1 MKKDFES
8 RFMPSC
14 KFSIMGKNREI
25 FNSLDIPLIHNYIRT
40 SISGE
45 IAALCDYQTWFEGW
59 EEKEVSIYEAIP
71 ELIPDGMRYNKEL
84 DKLVPGVVSA
94 SNEYCSGIKIEPEK
108 VKNYTEEILQRE
120 NGFIK
125 ADKDKINFSLVDPY
139 AYEDLGKCLTIG
151 AKKYDPDNWKLGD
164 IESYISALDRHLLD
178 IKKAVLNKDK
188 SLFIDKD
195 TILQHGA
202 NLMCNAMFIHY
213 FIRKE
218 LEEK

>member
-45 IAALCDYQTWFEGW
+45 IAALCDYQTWFKGW

-84 DKLVPGVVSA
+84 DKLVPDVINV
-94 SNEYCSGIKIEPEK
+94 EFEK
-108 VKNYTEEILQRE
+108 VKFDDFADNYEQILKRE

-125 ADKDKINFSLVDPY
+125 ADKKKINFSLVDPY

-151 AKKYDPDNWKLGD
+151 AEKYDPDNWKLGD
-164 IESYISALDRHLLD
+164 IQSYISALDRHLLD
-178 IKKAVLNKDK
+178 IKKAVVDKDK

-195 TILQHGA
+195 TTLQHGA
-202 NLMCNAMFIHY
+202 NLLCNAMFLHY

-218 LEEK
+218 LEGK